1 MKTIFRYITIIT
13 TFLFLSVNIDAQ
25 RKGGHWED
33 PVTYFKLKGMGTLK
47 GSALY
52 NHMWETKERYIVGM
66 KCTVCNFTPEGDD
79 PTPAQ
84 LPYTE
89 TTAYLYINEPGA
101 IATESDWTK
110 LPNGQYNGVYKI
122 AATDIVFSFND
133 KTHQYSFDYTP
144 SGSYNCNAVVSGM
157 DFTEHATS
165 TGKTDMGI
173 FYSDAGGLRGYI
185 LNVIARSKGDWEE
198 GPDGNPVDVMTE
210 EAHYLQF
217 TVDEVLLDGT
227 DTPLTETER
236 QSLIDYMEKLG
247 DWLAGKD
254 DSLGLGEHTDATE
267 STVIE
272 MIGIIGTVLLGNG
285 IAAATGGGTGG
296 LAGAMGSPTG
306 GSGGGPSPSPTTPE
320 TPDMNATE
328 PKRKEDEEE
337 NTGEAPP
344 VPEEGPAQHDYIKEY
359 MHQNDDG
366 TMSMTDPITGKKLTY
381 YPTADGKWE
390 SEMGTIYD
398 KEGLQE
404 NIRFRVDNAETLSDV
419 AKQAEKNVA
428 EQHAKWESDAKAGY
442 SQTAQEYKAWKEAQE
457 AKLQKEE
464 YLDRLASK
472 YGISAD
478 NEKGLKDTIKYEQ
491 TMAQLDANMALNEAD
506 LFDKYTKAAE
516 TIDKGAEVIV
526 NVMGETV
533 PGGRVVKN
541 VYTFTKATAVAATEA
556 HVYNMDAADA
566 AKHIG
571 KGMTTGAIGVL
582 QNQAGELTKNP
593 LVEGVIVVGG
603 ESISAGLN
611 AIANGEDVGD
621 AMTKAAA
628 KKAAFF
634 LTGKAVQTGMKTTG
648 YVPPETNS
656 PAGTVEKFLGKGDMH
671 ANWSNLSSTNA
682 VHVAEGIASAAQEF
696 PSTYGGYDAVGDAA
710 VNAKKSAAEFIKTV
724 KNFSDAAA
732 KSGKKS

>member
-1 MKTIFRYITIIT
+1 MKTIFRYITIIAAL
-13 TFLFLSVNIDAQ
+13 LFLSVNIDAQ

-84 LPYTE
+84 LPFTP

-144 SGSYNCNAVVSGM
+144 SGSYNCNAVVRGM

-236 QSLIDYMEKLG
+236 QSLIDQLDKLEEWLMGKG
-247 DWLAGKD
+247 DP
-254 DSLGLGEHTDATE
+254 LGLGEHTDATE
-267 STVIE
+267 SSVIE
-272 MIGIIGTVLLGNG
+272 VIGIIGTVLLGNG

-306 GSGGGPSPSPTTPE
+306 GSGGSSPSPATPE

-328 PKRKEDEEE
+328 PKKNEEDES
-337 NTGEAPP
+337 TGETPP
-344 VPEEGPAQHDYIKEY
+344 DPNEGPTPPDYIKDY

-390 SEMGTIYD
+390 SEMGTVYD
-398 KEGLQE
+398 NAGLQE
-404 NIRFRVDNAETLSDV
+404 NIRYRVDNAETLSYV

-464 YLDRLASK
+464 YLDKLASN
-472 YGISAD
+472 YGYPPD
-478 NEKGLKDTIKYEQ
+478 DKHLKESIKWEQ
-491 TMAQLDANMALNEAD
+491 TMAQMDANIANSEAEAYGQS
-506 LFDKYTKAAE
+506 LERLEK
-516 TIDKGAEVIV
+516 IDKGAEVIV

-541 VYTFTKATAVAATEA
+541 VYTFAKATAVAATEA
-556 HVYNMDAADA
+556 HVYNMDTEEAV
-566 AKHIG
+566 KHIG
-571 KGMTTGAIGVL
+571 KGVASGAIGVI
-582 QNQAGELTKNP
+582 QNQAGELTSNP
-593 LVEGVIVVGG
+593 LAEGVMVVGG
-603 ESISAGLN
+603 ESIRAGLD
-611 AIANGEDVGD
+611 AIAKGENVTD
-621 AMTKAAA
+621 AMTSAAA

-634 LTGKAVQTGMKTTG
+634 VTGKAVQGAFNNSG
-648 YVPPETNS
+648 YTPPEMNS
-656 PAGTVEKFLGKGDMH
+656 NASNAMEKYLGKGGMH
-671 ANWSNLSSTNA
+671 ADWGNLSSTNA
-682 VHVAEGIASAAQEF
+682 VHVTEGIASAAQET
-696 PSTYGGYDAVGDAA
+696 PMTYGGYDAMGDAA
-710 VNAKKSAAEFIKTV
+710 VKAK
-724 KNFSDAAA
+724 NDAAA
-732 KSGKKS
+732 FIKSVKDFSNAAEKARQKD

>member
-1 MKTIFRYITIIT
+1 MKTIFRYITIIAAL
-13 TFLFLSVNIDAQ
+13 LFLSVNIDAQ

-110 LPNGQYNGVYKI
+110 LPDGQYNGVYKI

-144 SGSYNCNAVVSGM
+144 SGSYNCNAVVRGM
-157 DFTEHATS
+157 DFTEHAKS

-236 QSLIDYMEKLG
+236 QSLIDQLDKLEEWLMGKG
-247 DWLAGKD
+247 DP
-254 DSLGLGEHTDATE
+254 LGLGEHTDATE
-267 STVIE
+267 SSVIE
-272 MIGIIGTVLLGNG
+272 VIGIIGTVLLGNG

-320 TPDMNATE
+320 TPDMNAPE

-344 VPEEGPAQHDYIKEY
+344 VPEEGPTQHDYIKEY

-390 SEMGTIYD
+390 SEMGTVYD
-398 KEGLQE
+398 NAGLQE
-404 NIRFRVDNAETLSDV
+404 NIRYRVDNAETLSYV

-464 YLDRLASK
+464 YLDKLASK
-472 YGISAD
+472 YGYPPD
-478 NEKGLKDTIKYEQ
+478 DKHLKESIKWEQ
-491 TMAQLDANMALNEAD
+491 TMAQMDANMALNEAD
-506 LFDKYTKAAE
+506 LCDKYLKTAE

-541 VYTFTKATAVAATEA
+541 VYTFAKATAVAATEA
-556 HVYNMDAADA
+556 HVYNMDTEEAV
-566 AKHIG
+566 KHIG
-571 KGMTTGAIGVL
+571 KGVASGAIGVI
-582 QNQAGELTKNP
+582 QNQAGELTSNP
-593 LVEGVIVVGG
+593 LAEGVMVVGG
-603 ESISAGLN
+603 ESVIAGLD
-611 AIANGEDVGD
+611 ALAKGEDVTD

-628 KKAAFF
+628 KRAAFF
-634 LTGKAVQTGMKTTG
+634 ITGKSVQAGLGLTGFSSPEANSSSVGM
-648 YVPPETNS
+648 
-656 PAGTVEKFLGKGDMH
+656 VEKYLGKGGMH
-671 ANWSNLSSTNA
+671 ANWGNMTSSNVIQVT
-682 VHVAEGIASAAQEF
+682 EGISSVAQEV
-696 PSTYGGYDAVGDAA
+696 PMTYGGYDAAA
-710 VNAKKSAAEFIKTV
+710 EDVVRAKKEAVEFIRSVKDFSNAAEKARQ
-724 KNFSDAAA
+724 KD
-732 KSGKKS
+732 